1 MLILTA
7 ITFVGFGVIF
17 FLGAHLVRDVKIGS
31 DRYVKIRNYH
41 QALEKISVL
50 KSDFNQIRVE
60 YLTLVEESNPEIQ
73 KQGLSVIYSLNNRVN
88 QTFSEILLAIPKE
101 HQKPFTDARDEWQV
115 FTDNMSGKIIPVILE
130 GNKVLALERLQ
141 SIQRYR
147 YERVSKGLSAVTVT
161 LNDLSADLEK
171 STEIYIGKRISTIIL
186 TSTLVAFIILV
197 IAIIITSLIVRP
209 LHRAVKFAHDVSS
222 GDLSKNLYEPIND
235 EVGAISTSL
244 NAMVSGLGQL
254 FEKIH
259 TASRELFDVS
269 QTVSKTSEKV
279 SKDTQSQSN
288 SIAQSSS
295 AINEISLATQNI
307 LSDVTN
313 LSISNLSTHS
323 SVNEMVASMSGI
335 VTFSERLT
343 NLSDEVNVSISAINN
358 SIQTLDSNIENL
370 NIKASETS
378 SSIALLEDSAMIIQ
392 QKSLTTLYL
401 AEQATKYAA
410 SGQDTVKATITSMN
424 EIRNS
429 SKIAFDVIADLS
441 ASAEDIGVILTVI
454 NEINDR
460 ITLLALNA
468 RIISAQAGE
477 RGNAFGV
484 VASEFKSLS
493 MQTAHST
500 LEIAQKI
507 ERVQSQTKKAVDAI
521 RKTEVVV
528 SKGESLSYLS
538 GEALG
543 KIVAAVTQTSQEMD
557 AIAISIERQRNG
569 SNQITEA
576 VKNVF
581 TAVRHIAE
589 ASHELK
595 QESTHIITNSE
606 QMTYMAGSV
615 SRAIKENESAAKH
628 ISNASENITLMIEQI
643 RTNCEAETVESSR
656 ILNAMEE
663 INSTLA
669 NNLASAESASHAS
682 NMLMR
687 QVEILISAVNKFK
700 RNDSVSQT

>member
-1 MLILTA
+1 MLILAA
-7 ITFVGFGVIF
+7 ITFIGFGIIF

-50 KSDFNQIRVE
+50 KSDFNQIRAE

-73 KQGLSVIYSLNNRVN
+73 KQGLAVIYSLNNHVN
-88 QTFSEILLAIPKE
+88 QTFSEILSVIPKE

-147 YERVSKGLSAVTVT
+147 YERVFTGLSAVTVT
-161 LNDLSADLEK
+161 LNGLSADLEK
-171 STEIYIGKRISTIIL
+171 STENYIGKRISAIIL
-186 TSTLVAFIILV
+186 ISTLIALIILV
-197 IAIIITSLIVRP
+197 ITIIITSLIVRP
-209 LHRAVKFAHDVSS
+209 LHRAVKFAQDVSS
-222 GDLSKNLYEPIND
+222 GDLSRNLHEPIND
-235 EVGAISTSL
+235 EVGVLAASL

-259 TASRELFDVS
+259 TASSELFDVS
-269 QTVSKTSEKV
+269 RTVSITSEKV
-279 SKDTQSQSN
+279 SKETQIQTD
-288 SIAQSSS
+288 SIAHSSS
-295 AINEISLATQNI
+295 AINEISQATQNI

-313 LSISNLSTHS
+313 LSLSNHSTHS
-323 SVNEMVASMSGI
+323 SVNEMVASISEI
-335 VTFSERLT
+335 VNFSERLT

-370 NIKASETS
+370 NNKASETS
-378 SSIALLEDSAMIIQ
+378 SSITLLEDSAMIIQ
-392 QKSLTTLYL
+392 QKSLTTLHL

-424 EIRNS
+424 EIRTS

-441 ASAEDIGVILTVI
+441 ASAEDIGAILTVI

-477 RGNAFGV
+477 SGNAFGV

-493 MQTAHST
+493 LQTGQST
-500 LEIAQKI
+500 LEISQKI
-507 ERVQSQTKKAVDAI
+507 ERVQSQTKMAVEAI
-521 RKTEVVV
+521 RKTELVV
-528 SKGESLSYLS
+528 SKGESLSCLS
-538 GEALG
+538 GEALD
-543 KIVAAVTQTSQEMD
+543 KIVAAVRQTSQEMD
-557 AIAISIERQRNG
+557 AIAISTEMQRNG

-581 TAVRHIAE
+581 TSLHQIAE

-595 QESTHIITNSE
+595 QESIHIISNSE
-606 QMTYMAGSV
+606 QMTYMADNV

-663 INSTLA
+663 INSTLIS
-669 NNLASAESASHAS
+669 NLASAESASHAS
-682 NMLMR
+682 NMLIH
-687 QVEILISAVNKFK
+687 QVEILISAVNQFK
-700 RNDSVSQT
+700 RK